1 MRKQN
6 IKKQIN
12 NLQLDMQNLENI
24 LTDFDKFKGGNQNH
38 SEILRSS
45 VVNQ

>member
-24 LTDFDKFKGGNQNH
+24 LTNFDKFKGVNQNH